1 MIMNKNF
8 VVVDLYEGVDVVA
21 ECDTL
26 AEVFARITERE
37 ADTDGECNV
46 VYYNR
51 EVSLD
56 RIQLRKLG
64 LN

>member
-1 MIMNKNF
+1 MDKNF
-8 VVVDLYEGVDVVA
+8 VVVDLYEDVDVVA

-26 AEVFARITERE
+26 AEVFARIAERE

-46 VYYNR
+46 TYYNR

-64 LN
+64 LD

>member
-1 MIMNKNF
+1 MDKKNF
-8 VVVDLYEGVDVVA
+8 VVVDLYEGADLVA

-37 ADTDGECNV
+37 ADTDGESNV
-46 VYYNR
+46 IYYNR

-64 LN
+64 LL

>member
-1 MIMNKNF
+1 MDKKNF
-8 VVVDLYEGVDVVA
+8 VVVDLYEGADVVA

-46 VYYNR
+46 TYYNR

-64 LN
+64 LL